1 MTQFEVAIV
10 GAGPA
15 GSTAAILLARRGY
28 SVALLDKEEFPREKL
43 CGDFLNP
50 SCRPLFA
57 ELGIIEEL
65 SLTEH
70 ETVTGLRVTCASGAE
85 TELPLIGWDGAPV
98 LGLGLRRLFF
108 DRILI
113 NQAAAEGVSLL
124 LGGRVNGLSRTPRGW
139 QIAYS
144 RNDTVA
150 TLQARI
156 LLGADGRNSWVANQL
171 LPRDDSARHGRAIGF
186 QLRLKYRG
194 GLGGKV
200 EIHHFP
206 GGYAGLIG
214 LGDGTLNLCLS
225 ADRAQLGQWRHIND
239 LLENGLPRNPFLR
252 EILSRS
258 EPIAPMRSAYPV
270 YFPARRPHF
279 DGALLI
285 GDAARVNEPVTGEG
299 VFFAMRSAAIAAATV
314 DQALPYGDV
323 SARRLSVYTLSCD
336 REFRRR
342 RRLNSWIRFLI
353 YRPAL
358 LAPLLR
364 ISRKNKT
371 LLSPLVQA
379 ICTPGITA

>member
-57 ELGIIEEL
+57 ELGITDQL
-65 SLTEH
+65 SLAQH
-70 ETVTGLRVTCASGAE
+70 EPVTGLRVTCASGAE

-98 LGLGLRRLFF
+98 SGLGLRRLFF
-108 DRILI
+108 DQILM
-113 NQAAAEGVSLL
+113 NQARAAGVSTL
-124 LGGRVNGLSRTPRGW
+124 LGCRVNSLSRAARGW
-139 QIAYS
+139 RIAFS
-144 RNDTVA
+144 RNGTVA
-150 TLQARI
+150 KLQARI

-171 LPRDDSARHGRAIGF
+171 LPRDESTRRGRAVGF

-194 GLGGKV
+194 GLSGRV
-200 EIHHFP
+200 EIHQFL

-225 ADRAQLGQWRHIND
+225 AERQQSGRPLHIDD
-239 LLENGLPRNPFLR
+239 LLEKGLPRNPFLR

-258 EPIAPMRSAYPV
+258 EPIGPVRSAYPV
-270 YFPARRPHF
+270 YFTARRPHF

-299 VFFAMRSAAIAAATV
+299 VFFALRSAAIAAATV
-314 DQALPYGDV
+314 DHAFSYGDV
-323 SARRLSVYTLSCD
+323 SERRLSAYSSRCD
-336 REFRRR
+336 REFCR
-342 RRLNSWIRFLI
+342 RRLLNSLIRFLI
-353 YRPAL
+353 YRPNL

-364 ISRKNKT
+364 VSGRNKS

-379 ICTPGITA
+379 ICTPATFV